1 MREEAIYMPQIS
13 IAFKS
18 QTLSSLGVTFQLLW
32 NLLQIELSSR
42 IVCFQAI
49 GTHIIWLKQPVLNW
63 NLEEI
68 QFKAF

>member
-1 MREEAIYMPQIS
+1 MPQIS

-49 GTHIIWLKQPVLNW
+49 GTRTIWLKQPVLNW